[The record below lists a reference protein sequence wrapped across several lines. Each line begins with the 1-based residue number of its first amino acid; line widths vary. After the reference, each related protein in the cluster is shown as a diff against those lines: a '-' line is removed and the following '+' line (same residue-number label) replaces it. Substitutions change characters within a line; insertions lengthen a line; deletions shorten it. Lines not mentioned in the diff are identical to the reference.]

1 MQLVRPSRHNLPH
14 VSRPR
19 RAGRTALHAAKG
31 SLTLVG
37 ASSAAT
43 RLQGLLRLLCNINY
57 KQNNMNDFKIQPYTK
72 KELALFYFPTADP
85 HVAVNRLMSWVNR
98 CKPLHKALLD
108 QGYQKTSKWLSPREV
123 KLITDH
129 LGEP

>member
-1 MQLVRPSRHNLPH
+1 
-14 VSRPR
+14 
-19 RAGRTALHAAKG
+19 
-31 SLTLVG
+31 
-37 ASSAAT
+37 
-43 RLQGLLRLLCNINY
+43 
-57 KQNNMNDFKIQPYTK
+57 MNDFKIQPYTK
-72 KELALFYFPTADP
+72 KELALFYFPTANP

-129 LGEP
+129 LVNRSSRAAIKIQNSYGNVRYRMIGIYECSTFAM